1 MKSYL
6 TIVIVDDFT
15 KGLCR
20 LFVIDL
26 AVYRILSI
34 DSVVLLSYSIV

>member
-6 TIVIVDDFT
+6 TIVIVDGFT
-15 KGLCR
+15 LGVCR

-34 DSVVLLSYSIV
+34 DSVVLLSYSIA